1 MRRQAWAY
9 LMVNVKVHENQKED
23 ATDMVSKNEMV
34 CILWVRNDH
43 NVLDFNGQSN
53 TLASQDLS
61 AVRTKICKPYT
72 LKAV

>member
-9 LMVNVKVHENQKED
+9 LMVNIKVHENKKEE

-53 TLASQDLS
+53 TLAS
-61 AVRTKICKPYT
+61 
-72 LKAV
+72 

>member
-9 LMVNVKVHENQKED
+9 LMVNIKVHKNKKEE

-53 TLASQDLS
+53 TLAS
-61 AVRTKICKPYT
+61 
-72 LKAV
+72 